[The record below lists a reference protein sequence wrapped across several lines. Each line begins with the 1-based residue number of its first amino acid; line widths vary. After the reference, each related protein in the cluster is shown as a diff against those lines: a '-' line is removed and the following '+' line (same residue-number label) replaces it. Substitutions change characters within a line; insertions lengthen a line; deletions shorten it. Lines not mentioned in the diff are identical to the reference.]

1 MEKKILSRDFAL
13 VIMGQIISLFG
24 NAAIR
29 FVLPLYL
36 LNMTGSSALYGTVTA
51 CAILPAILMSPA
63 GGIIAD
69 RINKRNIMITLD
81 FLTAAVICL
90 FAFWKGGGSLVVI
103 LTVTMMILYGI
114 AGIYQP
120 TVQASVPALVA
131 SEDFMAANAIINT
144 VSSLSSLAGP
154 VIGGILYSLYGIEL
168 MLVFCVGC
176 FIASAIVE
184 IFIHIPYVRQEKNGN
199 IGKMV
204 ISDLKLSIRF
214 IRKDKKIIGK
224 ALLIVCAIN
233 LFMSSMMN
241 VGLPYLI
248 TEVLSFSSGDAN
260 RLYGYAE
267 GVLAAGGLI
276 GGICAGV
283 FAKRLQIRRIGNVMI
298 LCVAAIFPMGFSLWF
313 FSSAMINY
321 LIIVISSFFVMMCA
335 SLYTVQIMSFVQME
349 TPVQMIGKVIGVIY
363 TVSMCAQPVGNAF
376 YGILFEVCSGREFA
390 VVLLAGGISMII
402 AVCTKNVFRNVA

>member
-1 MEKKILSRDFAL
+1 MEKKLLSKDFML
-13 VIMGQIISLFG
+13 VVIGQIISLFG

-69 RINKRNIMITLD
+69 RINKRNIMVILD
-81 FLTAAVICL
+81 FLTAAVIGL
-90 FAFWKGGGSLVVI
+90 FAFWKGEGSLVVI
-103 LTVTMMILYGI
+103 LTVTLMILYGI

-120 TVQASVPALVA
+120 AVQASVPALVA
-131 SEDFMAANAIINT
+131 PENFMAANAAINT
-144 VSSLSSLAGP
+144 VSSLASLAGP
-154 VIGGILYSLYGIEL
+154 VIGGIIYSLYGIDW
-168 MLVFCVGC
+168 MLVLCVGC
-176 FIASAIVE
+176 FIVSAIVE
-184 IFIHIPYVRQEKNGN
+184 IFIHIPHVRQEKNGN
-199 IGKMV
+199 IRKMV
-204 ISDLKLSIRF
+204 ISDLKSSIRF
-214 IRKDKKIIGK
+214 IRNDKIIIGK

-267 GVLAAGGLI
+267 GVLAVGGLI

-283 FAKRLQIRRIGNVMI
+283 FAKRLQIRKIGNVMI

-313 FSSAMINY
+313 SSSAMINY
-321 LIIVISSFFVMMCA
+321 LVIVICSFFVMLCA
-335 SLYTVQIMSFVQME
+335 SLYTVQMMSFVQME
-349 TPVQMIGKVIGVIY
+349 TPEQMIGKVIGVIY
-363 TVSMCAQPVGNAF
+363 TVSMCAQPIGNAF
-376 YGILFEVCSGREFA
+376 YGILFEVCSGREFT
-390 VVLLAGGISMII
+390 VILLAGGISMII
-402 AVCTKNVFRNVA
+402 AACTKNVFRTVA